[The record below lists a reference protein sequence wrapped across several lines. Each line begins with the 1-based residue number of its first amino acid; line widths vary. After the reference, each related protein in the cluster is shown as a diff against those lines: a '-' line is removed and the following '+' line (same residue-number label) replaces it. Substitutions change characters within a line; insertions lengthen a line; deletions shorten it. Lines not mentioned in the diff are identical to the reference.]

1 MNINQRV
8 QSYYRQIDVQITQI
22 LEQFSLPALRIG
34 IGIVFIW
41 FGALKPLGISP
52 ANELVIHTTSWAF
65 DPSWFI
71 PFLGYWEMAIGVL
84 FLIKPLNRVAI
95 FLLALQIPGT
105 FLPLI
110 MVPETC
116 FTVFPY
122 GLTLE
127 GQYIIKNLVIIA
139 AAITVGSKVQE

>member
-1 MNINQRV
+1 MNINQQV
-8 QSYYRQIDVQITQI
+8 QSYYRQIDVQITKL
-22 LEQFSLPALRIG
+22 LEKFSIPALRIG

-52 ANELVIHTTSWAF
+52 ANELVINTTSWAF

-71 PFLGYWEMAIGVL
+71 PFLGYWEMAIGVF

-95 FLLALQIPGT
+95 FLLAFQIPGT

-110 MVPETC
+110 MVPEKC

-139 AAITVGSKVQE
+139 AAITIGSKVQE